1 MSDAANPYL
10 VIFDC
15 DGTLVDSQNIIVT
28 AMTRAFQSAGRT
40 PPTRGE
46 TLSIVGLSLPVAMSM
61 LAPDADDNGV
71 ERLVEDYRKA
81 FGALRS
87 EPSLHEPMFDG
98 MADALRALHARPDVV
113 IGMATGK
120 SRRGVDRIVEKH
132 DLGGMFSTIQTADGH
147 PSKPHPSM
155 IEQAMRDA
163 DAEPQRTVMIGDTT
177 FDVEMAVAAGVTPI
191 GVAWGYHDVAELRSG
206 GADLVAET
214 PAELI
219 SMIDRAFDLEGAS

>member
-98 MADALRALHARPDVV
+98 MADALRALRARPEVV

-191 GVAWGYHDVAELRSG
+191 GVAWGYHDVAELRSA

-214 PAELI
+214 PTELI

>member
-71 ERLVEDYRKA
+71 ERLAEDYRQA

-98 MADALRALHARPDVV
+98 MADALRALRARPEVV

-155 IEQAMRDA
+155 IEHAMRDA

-177 FDVEMAVAAGVTPI
+177 FDIDMARAANIASI
-191 GVAWGYHDVAELRSG
+191 GVDWGYHPVGELMQAGAMGVAADVSELGS
-206 GADLVAET
+206 
-214 PAELI
+214 
-219 SMIDRAFDLEGAS
+219 

>member
-98 MADALRALHARPDVV
+98 MADALRARYA
-113 IGMATGK
+113 
-120 SRRGVDRIVEKH
+120 
-132 DLGGMFSTIQTADGH
+132 
-147 PSKPHPSM
+147 
-155 IEQAMRDA
+155 
-163 DAEPQRTVMIGDTT
+163 
-177 FDVEMAVAAGVTPI
+177 
-191 GVAWGYHDVAELRSG
+191 
-206 GADLVAET
+206 
-214 PAELI
+214 
-219 SMIDRAFDLEGAS
+219 

>member
-28 AMTRAFQSAGRT
+28 AMTCAFESAGRT

-71 ERLVEDYRKA
+71 ERLAEDYRQA

-177 FDVEMAVAAGVTPI
+177 FDVEMAVGAGVTPI
-191 GVAWGYHDVAELRSG
+191 GVAWGYHDVAELRSA
-206 GADLVAET
+206 GADLVAES

-219 SMIDRAFDLEGAS
+219 PMIDRAFDLEGAS

>member
-214 PAELI
+214 PAELV